1 MTKNDITRKGKH
13 NIERNTTPE
22 EHATVKGNG
31 IFCGEVTMD
40 ASLSANKKYYL
51 LYDQQRNLYT
61 MVGAYLPSTMEMVE
75 MENLFDYM
83 PQGNLPSNY
92 DEITEESLKEW
103 VKEMM
108 KVDPYDYKR

>member
-1 MTKNDITRKGKH
+1 
-13 NIERNTTPE
+13 
-22 EHATVKGNG
+22 
-31 IFCGEVTMD
+31 
-40 ASLSANKKYYL
+40 
-51 LYDQQRNLYT
+51 